1 MLSVRVLLVVGGLSL
16 LESSLCIVCTPIGLL
31 RPAARSL
38 PLRRIRADGPRLSQL
53 PQVDDDDEEDYGNES
68 PSLRSGQTSLGFSDV
83 ALRSMLTLGLL
94 CAARLQTS
102 RPPPSALLSI
112 AKFVPE
118 RVRTLRAACPPS
130 SSSRC

>member
-1 MLSVRVLLVVGGLSL
+1 MLSVRVLLVVVGLSL
-16 LESSLCIVCTPIGLL
+16 LESSLCIVCTPTGLL

-38 PLRRIRADGPRLSQL
+38 PLRRIRADGPWLSQL
-53 PQVDDDDEEDYGNES
+53 PQVDDDEEDYGNES

-102 RPPPSALLSI
+102 RPPPCALLSI